1 MATIKELN
9 FNPDSFFGLK
19 FPLGYDADNGGF
31 FPRARTLK
39 EQAFSNL
46 KNLILTNKG
55 ERVGQPDFGCDVS
68 SLLFEQITDDL
79 GERVKASIIDA
90 VDNWLPYISIINVF
104 VTQNPSQLNAIYIQV
119 EFSVDADDP
128 NSVQTVTFTFDS
140 GI

>member
-55 ERVGQPDFGCDVS
+55 ERVGQPDFGCDIS
-68 SLLFEQITDDL
+68 SLLFEQITEET
-79 GERVKASIIDA
+79 GQQIKSSIQDA
-90 VDNWLPYISIINVF
+90 VENWLPYITIADVF
-104 VTQNPSQLNAIYIQV
+104 VTFQDSQPNAIYIAV
-119 EFSVDADDP
+119 EFTVDVDDP
-128 NSVQTVTFTFDS
+128 NAVQTITFTFNT